1 MSLKDSYK
9 IVELEERIQNLE
21 SKVELIFGNSESF
34 TTNEVGIID
43 LIKRKNVGPK
53 SVKQK
58 AKVNKR
64 ESKK

>member
-43 LIKRKNVGPK
+43 LIKRKTVG
-53 SVKQK
+53 QK

-64 ESKK
+64 ERKK

>member
-43 LIKRKNVGPK
+43 LIKRKT
-53 SVKQK
+53 VKQK